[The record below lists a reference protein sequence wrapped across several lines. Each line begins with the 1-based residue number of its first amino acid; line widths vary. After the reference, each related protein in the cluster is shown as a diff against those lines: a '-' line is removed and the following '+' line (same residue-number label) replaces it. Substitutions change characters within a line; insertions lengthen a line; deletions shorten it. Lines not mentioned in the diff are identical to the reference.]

1 MITLIKR
8 PNSTLYNYQVNMLKK
23 LFSKLVIVTA
33 LTIPILA
40 FAQSANAQNTHGA
53 TAYSPTSDATGI
65 SWDHA
70 TEKEALD
77 AAVAACNQ
85 QSGGANDCAPL
96 TSNTNNCGAISVGKG
111 GAGAGWGDDKPSAE
125 AQALAACSE
134 LEGGNCKMQLS
145 ACNK

>member
-1 MITLIKR
+1 
-8 PNSTLYNYQVNMLKK
+8 MLQK
-23 LFSKLVIVTA
+23 LFSKFIVVTVMT
-33 LTIPILA
+33 LPILLS
-40 FAQSANAQNTHGA
+40 AQTAQAQNSYGA

-85 QSGGANDCAPL
+85 ESEGANDCKPL
-96 TSNTNNCGAISVGKG
+96 TSNRNNCGAIAVGKG
-111 GAGAGWGDDKPSAE
+111 GAGAGWGNDKEAAE

-134 LEGGNCKMQLS
+134 LEGGNCKVQLS
-145 ACNK
+145 ACNQ

>member
-1 MITLIKR
+1 
-8 PNSTLYNYQVNMLKK
+8 MLQK
-23 LFSKLVIVTA
+23 LCFKLVVVVTA
-33 LTIPILA
+33 LTLPI
-40 FAQSANAQNTHGA
+40 FGSAQVAQAQNTHGA

-85 QSGGANDCAPL
+85 QSGGANDCQAL

-111 GAGAGWGDDKPSAE
+111 GAGAGWGDDKAAAE

-134 LEGGNCKMQLS
+134 LEGGNCKIQLS

>member
-1 MITLIKR
+1 
-8 PNSTLYNYQVNMLKK
+8 MLQK
-23 LFSKLVIVTA
+23 LCFKLVVVTILTLPIVGS
-33 LTIPILA
+33 
-40 FAQSANAQNTHGA
+40 AQVAQAQNTHGA

-65 SWDHA
+65 SWDHG

-85 QSGGANDCAPL
+85 QSGGANDCQPL

-111 GAGAGWGDDKPSAE
+111 GAGAGWGDDKAAAE

-134 LEGGNCKMQLS
+134 LEGGNCKIQLS

>member
-1 MITLIKR
+1 
-8 PNSTLYNYQVNMLKK
+8 MLQN
-23 LFSKLVIVTA
+23 LFFKLVGVTV
-33 LTIPILA
+33 LTVSILGYA
-40 FAQSANAQNTHGA
+40 PVVLAENTHGA

-85 QSGGANDCAPL
+85 QSDGANDCEPL
-96 TSNTNNCGAISVGKG
+96 TSNTNNCGAIAVGKG
-111 GAGAGWGDDKPSAE
+111 GAGAGWGEDKSAAE
-125 AQALAACSE
+125 AQALAGCSE
-134 LEGGNCKMQLS
+134 LDGGNCKVQLS

>member
-1 MITLIKR
+1 
-8 PNSTLYNYQVNMLKK
+8 MLQK
-23 LFSKLVIVTA
+23 LFSKLLVATV
-33 LTIPILA
+33 LTLPILVSSQT
-40 FAQSANAQNTHGA
+40 AQAQNRHGA

-85 QSGGANDCAPL
+85 ETRGANDCSPL
-96 TSNTNNCGAISVGKG
+96 TSNSNNCGAIAVGKG
-111 GAGAGWGDDKPSAE
+111 GAGAGWGDDKGAAE
-125 AQALAACSE
+125 AQALAGCSE
-134 LEGGNCKMQLS
+134 LEGGNCKVKLS